1 MKSLCLFILRKKYY
15 MDKNYYITTPIYYPS
30 ANPHMG
36 HAYSSIVADFFARF
50 KRIDGYKVHFL
61 TGTDEHGLKIQRAAE
76 NKKIDP
82 LKFCDEISQTF
93 RDLSKTLNLTNTDF
107 IRTTEERHIN
117 SVQNLWEKLEKNDE
131 IYLSKY
137 SGWYSVSDE
146 AFYNEDELEE
156 IAGKKIATSSG
167 STVEWV
173 DEESFFFRLS
183 KWEKPLLKFYED
195 NPDFIC
201 PESKKNEVISFVK
214 NGLKDLSISRKSF
227 SWGIKVP
234 NNKDHVIYVWLD
246 ALTNYLSALNYPNT
260 NDELFKNFWPASLH
274 LIGKDILRFHAV
286 YWPAFLLAAKIELPK
301 KVYGHGWILSGE
313 EKMSKSKGN
322 ILDPIDIIKR
332 YGLDPLRYYL
342 IKEVSFGNDG
352 NISQDRLEDCIN
364 SDLANNYGNLC
375 QRVTSFAVKNCDSR
389 IPEKI
394 DFMKQDLEILN
405 KFELNKEIIRKK
417 IDEQNINFYIEFIVN
432 SLFDANK
439 YFNDQE
445 PWNQKNNKI
454 RLNTIVY
461 TTLEIVRKLS
471 FLLYPII
478 PNSSLK
484 ALDIFGIKESQI
496 KFSTISENEYLKHGQ
511 KINMIDILFK
521 KIEKKND

>member
-1 MKSLCLFILRKKYY
+1 

-107 IRTTEERHIN
+107 IRTTEQRHIK
-117 SVQNLWEKLEKNDE
+117 SVQNLWDKLKQNDE

-156 IAGKKIATSSG
+156 IAGKKIAISSG

-201 PESKKNEVISFVK
+201 PESKRNEVISFVK

-234 NNKDHVIYVWLD
+234 NNDDHVIYVWLD
-246 ALTNYLSALNYPNT
+246 ALTNYLSALNYPDT
-260 NDELFKNFWPASLH
+260 DDELFKNFWPASLH

-375 QRVTSFAVKNCDSR
+375 QRVTSFAVKNCDSK

-484 ALDIFGIKESQI
+484 ALNIFDIKESQI